1 MRLDIYICLMLTDL
15 TSLFHLMTLHTAF
28 SHTMTAEEIVRVKQ
42 LRRRE
47 KSKSYSQKYRDVNA
61 KGMLVWPTY
70 AAEQGAEQGQC
81 QALPV
86 AGLG

>member
-1 MRLDIYICLMLTDL
+1 MIYADRLDISI
-15 TSLFHLMTLHTAF
+15 LFDDVVTAF
-28 SHTMTAEEIVRVKQ
+28 SYTMTAEEIVRVKQ

-61 KGMLVWPTY
+61 KGTLVWPAY